1 MRKLTVVQVLP
12 AMEGGGVERGT
23 LEVATALVQRGH
35 RSIVISG
42 GGRMVSAL
50 EATGSEHITWPIGKK
65 SLLSL
70 RLALRLRHF
79 LKQQQVDILHARS
92 RMPAWIAWLA
102 WRGMNK
108 TQRPR
113 FITTAHGQ
121 YSVNFYS
128 AVMTRGER
136 VIAVS
141 NTIKHY
147 LTNNYPRLD
156 AHKIQVIYRGIDSHA
171 FPYDYKAGSQWLNH
185 WYAQYPQLLDSAII
199 TLPGRLTRL
208 KGHEDFIEL
217 MSRLKLQ
224 GANVYGLVVG
234 DADAQHGD
242 YANEIMQ
249 LAQQKGLNNIIFTG
263 YRNDVREIYTVSDIV
278 LSLSSKPE
286 SFGRTVLEA
295 LSLGIPV
302 IGYDH
307 GGVGEVLGAVFP
319 EGRVAVGDRDA
330 LTQKV
335 QQFIAAKPA
344 VTRMTRGTHPFPLK
358 RMLDDTLDVYETIA
372 CSD

>member
-1 MRKLTVVQVLP
+1 
-12 AMEGGGVERGT
+12 
-23 LEVATALVQRGH
+23 
-35 RSIVISG
+35 
-42 GGRMVSAL
+42 
-50 EATGSEHITWPIGKK
+50 
-65 SLLSL
+65 
-70 RLALRLRHF
+70 
-79 LKQQQVDILHARS
+79 
-92 RMPAWIAWLA
+92 
-102 WRGMNK
+102 
-108 TQRPR
+108 
-113 FITTAHGQ
+113 
-121 YSVNFYS
+121 
-128 AVMTRGER
+128 MTRGER

-147 LTNNYPRLD
+147 LTQHYPRLD
-156 AHKIQVIYRGIDSHA
+156 ANKIQVIYRGIDSHA

-185 WYAQYPQLLDSAII
+185 WYAQYPQLLDSTVI
-199 TLPGRLTRL
+199 TLPGRLSRL

-224 GANVYGLVVG
+224 GANVHGLVVG
-234 DADAQHGD
+234 DAGSQHGD

-249 LAQQKGLNNIIFTG
+249 LAQQKGLDNIIFTG

-307 GGVGEVLGAVFP
+307 GGVGEVLNAVFP
-319 EGRVAVGDRDA
+319 EGRVAVGDLEA

-335 QQFIAAKPA
+335 QQFIAKKPT
-344 VTRMTRGTHPFPLK
+344 VTLMTRGGHPFPLK
-358 RMLDDTLDVYETIA
+358 KMLDDTLNAYEAIA
-372 CSD
+372 SG

>member
-1 MRKLTVVQVLP
+1 
-12 AMEGGGVERGT
+12 MEGGGVERGT

-50 EATGSEHITWPIGKK
+50 KAIGSEHITWPIGQK
-65 SLLSL
+65 SLLNL
-70 RLALRLRHF
+70 PLALRLRRL
-79 LKQQQVDILHARS
+79 LKHQHVDILHARS

-108 TQRPR
+108 NRRPH

-128 AVMTRGER
+128 SVMTRGER

-141 NTIKHY
+141 HTIKHY
-147 LTNNYPRLD
+147 LINHYPRLD
-156 AHKIQVIYRGIDSHA
+156 AQKIQVIYRGIDSQA
-171 FPYDYKAGSQWLNH
+171 FPYDYQASNQWLHH
-185 WYAQYPQLLDSAII
+185 WYAQYPQLLDSTVI

-217 MSRLKLQ
+217 MVRLKLQ
-224 GANVYGLVVG
+224 GINVYGLVVG
-234 DADAQHGD
+234 DTGAQYTKYAD
-242 YANEIMQ
+242 EIMQ
-249 LAQQKGLNNIIFTG
+249 LAQKKGLDNIIFTG
-263 YRNDVREIYTVSDIV
+263 YRNDVREIYTVSNVV

-307 GGVGEVLGAVFP
+307 GGVGEVLSAVFP
-319 EGRVAVGDRDA
+319 EGRVAINDLDG
-330 LTQKV
+330 LTHKV
-335 QQFIAAKPA
+335 RQFIDSKAT
-344 VTRMTRGTHPFPLK
+344 VTPLAHGNHPFPLK
-358 RMLDDTLDVYETIA
+358 KMLDDTLNLYESMA
-372 CSD
+372 Q

>member
-1 MRKLTVVQVLP
+1 
-12 AMEGGGVERGT
+12 MEGGGVERGT
-23 LEVATALVQRGH
+23 LEIATALVRRGH

-50 EATGSEHITWPIGKK
+50 EAAGSEHITWPIGRK

-70 RLALRLRHF
+70 RLVPRLRHF
-79 LKQQQVDILHARS
+79 LKQQHVDILHARS
-92 RMPAWIAWLA
+92 RMPAWIAYLA
-102 WRGMNK
+102 WRGMSK
-108 TQRPR
+108 PQRPH
-113 FITTAHGQ
+113 FITTVHGQ

-128 AVMTRGER
+128 TVMTRGEC

-147 LTNNYPRLD
+147 LIKHYPRLD
-156 AHKIQVIYRGIDSHA
+156 ADKIQVIYRGIDDHA
-171 FPYDYKAGSQWLNH
+171 FPHGYKAGNQWLHH
-185 WYAQYPQLLDSAII
+185 WYEQYPQLLASPVI

-217 MSRLKLQ
+217 MARLKLQ
-224 GANVYGLVVG
+224 GLNVYGLVVG
-234 DADAQHGD
+234 DADSKRGD

-249 LAQQKGLNNIIFTG
+249 LAHKKGLNNIIFTG
-263 YRNDVREIYTVSDIV
+263 HRNDVREIYTVSDVV

-302 IGYDH
+302 VGYDH
-307 GGVGEVLGAVFP
+307 GGVGEVLGAIFP
-319 EGRVAVGDRDA
+319 EGRVAVGDLDA

-335 QQFIAAKPA
+335 QQFLATKATVDPGK
-344 VTRMTRGTHPFPLK
+344 HPFPLRK
-358 RMLDDTLDVYETIA
+358 MLDDTLNLYDKVVQQ
-372 CSD
+372 D